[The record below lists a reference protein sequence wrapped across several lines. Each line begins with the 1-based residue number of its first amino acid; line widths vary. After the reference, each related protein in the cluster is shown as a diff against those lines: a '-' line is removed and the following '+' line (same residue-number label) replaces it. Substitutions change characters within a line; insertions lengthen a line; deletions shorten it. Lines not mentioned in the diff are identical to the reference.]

1 MDFNPVQTA
10 TEPISGLL
18 NLFMVIIILVLIIIF
33 FSMMMIA
40 RVFGFAAEV
49 KPPPPKEKFKVKDG
63 PPYPDCK
70 TNGALGLF

>member
-18 NLFMVIIILVLIIIF
+18 NLFMLIIILVLIIIF
-33 FSMMMIA
+33 FSMMTIA
-40 RVFGFAAEV
+40 KAFGFATEV
-49 KPPPPKEKFKVKDG
+49 KAPPPKEKFKVKDG

>member
-33 FSMMMIA
+33 FSAVMVGRA
-40 RVFGFAAEV
+40 VGVFTDA
-49 KPPPPKEKFKVKDG
+49 KPPPKEKFKVKDG

>member
-18 NLFMVIIILVLIIIF
+18 NLFMLIIIIVLIIIF
-33 FSMMMIA
+33 FSMMMIGRA
-40 RVFGFAAEV
+40 VGVFTDA
-49 KPPPPKEKFKVKDG
+49 KPPPKENFKDG
-63 PPYPDCK
+63 PPYPHCK